1 MPVQAGVVMSALP
14 PLSAYADAEQAPVF
28 DTPTYVRGME
38 RLLRASRDLALAR
51 TQDDVQRI
59 VSNAARELAGSD
71 GAAFVLRDDGQCHYV
86 DEDAIAPL
94 WKGHAFPI
102 ENCISGW
109 SMLNRRPASIPD
121 IYLDAR
127 VPHDAY
133 RPTFVKSLLMVPIGA
148 ADPVGAIGNYWAQ
161 PRKPSDEE
169 ESLLLQLAEL
179 TAIAME
185 NVQVCSELERFV
197 RERTAALEK
206 AHAEM
211 RILAISDEP
220 TGLYN
225 RRGFYVLGDHAL
237 KNARRLRGRCLLAMI
252 DVEGLKRVNGE
263 LGHEVG
269 DALIADCAHVLKAT
283 LRQSDLVARIGGD
296 IFCALSI
303 EPDGDAIGMRTRLAE
318 AFAAFNR
325 RSWAKYR
332 LSASVGIVQAQA
344 DESCTLDR
352 LLGEAERLM
361 TAEKKARPERE
372 TYA

>member
-1 MPVQAGVVMSALP
+1 MSALP
-14 PLSAYADAEQAPVF
+14 PLSTYPQDERSPGF

-51 TQDDVQRI
+51 TQSEVQRI

-71 GAAFVLRDDGQCHYV
+71 GAAFVLRDDGKCHYV

-102 ENCISGW
+102 EDCISGW
-109 SMLNRRPASIPD
+109 SMLNRRSASIAD
-121 IYLDAR
+121 IYVDPR

-148 ADPVGAIGNYWAQ
+148 DPIGAIGSYWAQ

-169 ESLLLQLAEL
+169 EALLLQLAEL

-185 NVQVCSELERFV
+185 NVQVCTDLEYLV
-197 RERTAALEK
+197 RERTGALEK
-206 AHAEM
+206 AKAEQ
-211 RILAISDEP
+211 RILAITDEP

-225 RRGFYVLGDHAL
+225 RRGFHVLGDHAL
-237 KNARRLRGRCLLAMI
+237 KNARRIGGRCLLAMI
-252 DVEGLKRVNGE
+252 DVEGLKRVNAE
-263 LGHEVG
+263 LGHQVG
-269 DALIADCAHVLKAT
+269 DALIADCAQVLKTT

-296 IFCALSI
+296 VFAALSI
-303 EPDGDAIGMRTRLAE
+303 EPDGDAQGMRARLAE
-318 AFAAFNR
+318 AFATFNR

-332 LSASVGIVQAQA
+332 LSASIGIVQASA
-344 DESCTLDR
+344 DDGCTLDG
-352 LLGEAERLM
+352 LLND
-361 TAEKKARPERE
+361 AEKRMSAEKDARTDQAVP
-372 TYA
+372 A